1 METNAYYNG
10 YLQESQEV
18 LGDMMDYGINT
29 CSIEAE
35 QFFTMFISSRVAE
48 QFEKGN
54 PRYIAGMS
62 GGELAKEVIYKVT
75 GKEPEQPEEF
85 YLDKSPEYWCGW
97 ALAFYQWK
105 TGRSFKKIYD
115 IVSIQEI
122 LFMYPTH
129 HEADIERFVATMDQ
143 LYAKR
148 HTKTYLQQFRE
159 NINMSV
165 QELAEESG
173 LRLSDI
179 IELEKN
185 FCKIM
190 HTSAETVFHLSRILG
205 CNMEDLLEI

>member
-1 METNAYYNG
+1 
-10 YLQESQEV
+10 
-18 LGDMMDYGINT
+18 
-29 CSIEAE
+29 
-35 QFFTMFISSRVAE
+35 
-48 QFEKGN
+48 
-54 PRYIAGMS
+54 
-62 GGELAKEVIYKVT
+62 
-75 GKEPEQPEEF
+75 
-85 YLDKSPEYWCGW
+85 
-97 ALAFYQWK
+97 
-105 TGRSFKKIYD
+105 
-115 IVSIQEI
+115 
-122 LFMYPTH
+122 MYPTH

>member
-1 METNAYYNG
+1 MEINAYYNG
-10 YLQESQEV
+10 YLQEAQEV

-29 CSIEAE
+29 CSIEPE
-35 QFFTMFISSRVAE
+35 QFFTMFINSGVAE

-54 PRYIAGMS
+54 PRYVAGMS
-62 GGELAKEVIYKVT
+62 GGELANEVIYKVT

-185 FCKIM
+185 FYKIM
-190 HTSAETVFHLSRILG
+190 HTSTETVFHLSRILG
-205 CNMEDLLEI
+205 CSMEDLLEI